1 MNSDNTCISS
11 SVLIPLVSYAEE
23 HGLPIRTIF
32 DDAGIE
38 FSQIKD
44 ANSRIELRLVD
55 KLIESVSR
63 LTDEPMLGVKVG
75 YRLGTRS
82 YNLLQHLLMVC
93 PNLMESIHKQQEY
106 HILFSDEPVP
116 TFESSNTACI
126 KFNFLNTDYHVG
138 SKIRML
144 IGVCAQRFWMSYKC
158 GRTFTPNFIELS
170 MPHPGDQAL
179 LLEQALGCS
188 VVFDS
193 SNDAIHFDNKWLHMD
208 SSFYNESL
216 LMLMEKET
224 LAMKLMLG
232 SQSTRVANTIRDAL
246 KEGRLSY
253 RLGIE
258 QAAQYIGVSGR
269 TLNRYLGN
277 EGINFKNLLNQE
289 RIALANKLLIE
300 GNNSLED
307 IALEVGYSSR
317 RSFDRAFTLCVG
329 YSPAQAR
336 NKVLSVS

>member
-1 MNSDNTCISS
+1 
-11 SVLIPLVSYAEE
+11 
-23 HGLPIRTIF
+23 
-32 DDAGIE
+32 
-38 FSQIKD
+38 
-44 ANSRIELRLVD
+44 
-55 KLIESVSR
+55 
-63 LTDEPMLGVKVG
+63 
-75 YRLGTRS
+75 
-82 YNLLQHLLMVC
+82 
-93 PNLMESIHKQQEY
+93 
-106 HILFSDEPVP
+106 
-116 TFESSNTACI
+116 
-126 KFNFLNTDYHVG
+126 
-138 SKIRML
+138 
-144 IGVCAQRFWMSYKC
+144 
-158 GRTFTPNFIELS
+158 
-170 MPHPGDQAL
+170 
-179 LLEQALGCS
+179 